1 MNQSTPDATVVYV
14 VQQISTM
21 VASLGLV
28 TATII
33 LALNGFI
40 HDGEIVTLL
49 VTAVGAHVV
58 TQQVKTASAAS
69 ITTSKSNPTTPT
81 ITVEPTVPEVVPTV
95 NVGTTTIP

>member
-1 MNQSTPDATVVYV
+1 MNTSTPDPTIVYV
-14 VQQISTM
+14 VQQLSTTL
-21 VASLGLV
+21 ASLGLF

-33 LALNGFI
+33 LALNGFV

-58 TQQVKTASAAS
+58 TQQVKTASAATVS
-69 ITTSKSNPTTPT
+69 AKPATVSVSSDNP
-81 ITVEPTVPEVVPTV
+81 VVPTV